1 MAAFPQ
7 IYCQACR
14 KGFPV
19 ILIKTIANGLAQ
31 TNFASKAINEHAD
44 LSAFKQK
51 PTARNFLG
59 IFLTCC
65 SYIIGWPAVGLIGA
79 LSIYRQEPLL
89 IIIGAPL
96 CLITA
101 HLVFLLGMYL
111 AGGRY
116 VLILVRWA
124 TRITLEKLM

>member
-1 MAAFPQ
+1 MKGVQ
-7 IYCQACR
+7 GKACR
-14 KGFPV
+14 KGLPV
-19 ILIKTIANGLAQ
+19 ILIKTIAHGLAQ
-31 TNFASKAINEHAD
+31 TNFASKAIKEHAD

-51 PTARNFLG
+51 LTARNLLG
-59 IFLTCC
+59 IFLMGC
-65 SYIIGWPAVGLIGA
+65 SYIVGWPAVGLIGA
-79 LSIYRQEPLL
+79 LAIYWQKPLL

-96 CLITA
+96 CFIIA
-101 HLVFLLGMYL
+101 HLVFLLGMVL